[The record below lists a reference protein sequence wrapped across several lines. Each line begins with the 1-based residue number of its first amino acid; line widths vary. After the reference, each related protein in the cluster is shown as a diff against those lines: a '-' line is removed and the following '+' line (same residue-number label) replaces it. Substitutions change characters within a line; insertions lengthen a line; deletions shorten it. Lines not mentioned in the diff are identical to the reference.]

1 MRPTDW
7 ASTALARA
15 LIVKRLG
22 IGICCVLMC
31 GSVSAQAPS
40 EFGVIDAKL
49 QTCLVNAGGVT
60 PAIDNC
66 NEQARTSAD
75 LILNRI
81 YGDWVEQLKHPAKDD
96 VTGSAEIL
104 KRLIAAERAWITY
117 RDTSCN
123 LESISMLGGTGET
136 NVYGECLY
144 VKTKQRALDLQGI
157 QGSR

>member
-1 MRPTDW
+1 M
-7 ASTALARA
+7 RA

-22 IGICCVLMC
+22 IGICWALLC
-31 GSVSAQAPS
+31 GSASAQAPS
-40 EFGVIDAKL
+40 EFAIIDAKL
-49 QTCLVNAGGVT
+49 KTCLVRAGGVT
-60 PAIDNC
+60 PAINNC

-75 LILNRI
+75 LILNRL
-81 YGDWVEQLKHPAKDD
+81 YGAWVEQLKHPAKDE

-104 KRLIAAERAWITY
+104 KRLIASERAWITY

-136 NVYGECLY
+136 NVYGDCLY
-144 VKTKQRALDLQGI
+144 VKTKQRVLDLQGI